1 MNAQQRLAFEAGSG
15 ITPETL
21 LLAIAGTTLTLA
33 FLWVTW
39 MTFGTFKAWQDGN
52 ASFFDLVWNVL
63 RASIVLLVLA
73 FYVR

>member
-15 ITPETL
+15 VTPDAL
-21 LLAIAGTTLTLA
+21 LLTIAGVILSLA

-39 MTFGTFKAWQDGN
+39 IAFGTFNAWQDGQ

-63 RASIVLLVLA
+63 RACIVLLVLG
-73 FYVR
+73 FYIR

>member
-1 MNAQQRLAFEAGSG
+1 MTAQQRLAFEAGSG
-15 ITPETL
+15 VTPEAL
-21 LLAIAGTTLTLA
+21 LLAIAGITLSLA

-39 MTFGTFKAWQDGN
+39 IAFGTFKAWQDGN

-63 RASIVLLVLA
+63 RASIVLLVLG

>member
-15 ITPETL
+15 VTPETL
-21 LLAIAGTTLTLA
+21 LLAIAGITLSLA

-39 MTFGTFKAWQDGN
+39 IAFGTFKSWQDGN

-63 RASIVLLVLA
+63 RASIVLLVLG

>member
-15 ITPETL
+15 IAPETL

>member
-15 ITPETL
+15 VTPETL
-21 LLAIAGTTLTLA
+21 LLAIAGITLSLS

-39 MTFGTFKAWQDGN
+39 VTFGTFQAWQEGN
-52 ASFFDLVWNVL
+52 ASFFDLVWNAL
-63 RASIVLLVLA
+63 RACIVLLILG